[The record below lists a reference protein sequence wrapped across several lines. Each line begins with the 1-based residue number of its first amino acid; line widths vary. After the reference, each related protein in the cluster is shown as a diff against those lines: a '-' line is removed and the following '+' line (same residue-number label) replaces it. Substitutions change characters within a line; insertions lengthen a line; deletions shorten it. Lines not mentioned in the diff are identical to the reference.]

1 MLHTNSVILYIL
13 VCILLI
19 GSTVA
24 LGVPTVLI
32 EQPKGL

>member
-1 MLHTNSVILYIL
+1 LN
-13 VCILLI
+13 

-32 EQPKGL
+32 EQPKGLYR